1 LKGEFLSLL
10 ERDKEFRYA
19 VAGLLGLEEIL
30 RRLDRHEEEL
40 IKLREEMKELRV
52 DMNRLREDMNKLRE
66 DMGGIREDM
75 LMGFKRHDEELI
87 KLREDM
93 LMGFKRHDEELIKLR
108 EDMNRGFMLLERRIS
123 ALGARW
129 GLMSEEAFREG
140 IKGLVEGELGLKIE
154 RWSRY
159 DAKGSVSGYPSQVE
173 IDMALHD
180 EKIVLVEVKSYV
192 RASDVYLFKKKA
204 EFYEETEGK
213 KPSRLVIVT
222 PYAEEGALEAAKHLS
237 IEIYTK
243 I

>member
-1 LKGEFLSLL
+1 MSLKGEFLSLL

-66 DMGGIREDM
+66 DMGGI
-75 LMGFKRHDEELI
+75 
-87 KLREDM
+87 REDM